1 MVSVRL
7 TDDDEEH
14 AEQLDA
20 RAQQGAEDHW
30 VLRRAEDVSV
40 DVLPAR
46 LLHGV
51 LLKRETDLGVLP

>member
-1 MVSVRL
+1 
-7 TDDDEEH
+7 
-14 AEQLDA
+14 
-20 RAQQGAEDHW
+20 
-30 VLRRAEDVSV
+30 V